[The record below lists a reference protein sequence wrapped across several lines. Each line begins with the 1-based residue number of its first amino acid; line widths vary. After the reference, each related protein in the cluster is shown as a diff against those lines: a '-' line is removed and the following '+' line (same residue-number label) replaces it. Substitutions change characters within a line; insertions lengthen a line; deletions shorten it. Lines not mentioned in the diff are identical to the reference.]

1 MQVRTLGIYITVFMR
16 NTRLSGRNQA
26 NTVATMSHRT
36 THYRENSFFART
48 ARLWNNL
55 PADIFPECFN
65 ISVFKARV
73 NQHFLLPLLLSNLC
87 IYPSTLSFPFKPM
100 QCNAFIGVS
109 PAPWLCSKKKK
120 KKKLK
125 IKN

>member
-48 ARLWNNL
+48 ARLWNDLSPNIL
-55 PADIFPECFN
+55 SDNFN
-65 ISVFKARV
+65 ISMFKARV
-73 NQHFLLPLLLSNLC
+73 NKHFLL
-87 IYPSTLSFPFKPM
+87 FP
-100 QCNAFIGVS
+100 VS
-109 PAPWLCSKKKK
+109 
-120 KKKLK
+120 
-125 IKN
+125 I